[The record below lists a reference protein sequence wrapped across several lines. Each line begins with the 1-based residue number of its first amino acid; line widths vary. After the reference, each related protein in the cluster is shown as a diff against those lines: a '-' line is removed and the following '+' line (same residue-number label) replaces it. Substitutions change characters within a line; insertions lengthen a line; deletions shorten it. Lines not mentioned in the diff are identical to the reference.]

1 MSTSAVT
8 SGSMIDV
15 NSIVNSLM
23 QVEARPLQIV
33 STRISAANV
42 SISAMGEVKSL
53 VDAAY
58 AAAGA
63 IQDQIFL
70 SSKSVSVADSAIV
83 KASVVSSS
91 LAGIGEVTIEDT
103 RMAAAQRSTFSGFN
117 SATEEMGN
125 GSGTLTIDIAA
136 GSTLLSSG
144 GSAVSAVFD
153 LQGQSLTAIRDQ
165 INANEELQG
174 KVRAVLVNT
183 GVGNNPWV
191 LQLIGSTTGS
201 LASFSANWSAHPD
214 VDGGVTSQDA
224 GVTTGT
230 GPFLDL
236 PGTGA
241 NPTPD
246 NARATINGVVIESQT
261 NVFENAAPGLR
272 LEVLKTSV
280 AGTSALVSDR
290 RSDLQAKIKSF
301 AGAYSAL
308 LLKVKDV
315 TRPATDT
322 VKAGALAGNS
332 GVLGL
337 SSRLFSAY
345 VEGIKLSSD
354 RTWVKSDGTAAVD
367 QLGKPLPIRW
377 SQLGL
382 SVQRDGSVSLDE
394 AELTA
399 ALSGPLGQSML
410 LGFSSSVRTALN
422 TFRGSSGS
430 LTTTIQAM
438 QTTVSSLKTDQDRI
452 QDRLQR
458 TRTSL
463 IAKYAALDS
472 KLSQMSQLK
481 SNLSSA
487 LAGLSA

>member
-1 MSTSAVT
+1 
-8 SGSMIDV
+8 
-15 NSIVNSLM
+15 
-23 QVEARPLQIV
+23 
-33 STRISAANV
+33 
-42 SISAMGEVKSL
+42 
-53 VDAAY
+53 
-58 AAAGA
+58 
-63 IQDQIFL
+63 
-70 SSKSVSVADSAIV
+70 
-83 KASVVSSS
+83 
-91 LAGIGEVTIEDT
+91 
-103 RMAAAQRSTFSGFN
+103 
-117 SATEEMGN
+117 
-125 GSGTLTIDIAA
+125 
-136 GSTLLSSG
+136 
-144 GSAVSAVFD
+144 
-153 LQGQSLTAIRDQ
+153 
-165 INANEELQG
+165 
-174 KVRAVLVNT
+174 
-183 GVGNNPWV
+183 
-191 LQLIGSTTGS
+191 
-201 LASFSANWSAHPD
+201 
-214 VDGGVTSQDA
+214 
-224 GVTTGT
+224 
-230 GPFLDL
+230 
-236 PGTGA
+236 
-241 NPTPD
+241 
-246 NARATINGVVIESQT
+246 
-261 NVFENAAPGLR
+261 
-272 LEVLKTSV
+272 
-280 AGTSALVSDR
+280 
-290 RSDLQAKIKSF
+290 
-301 AGAYSAL
+301 YSAL